1 MSDRALGAFKAII
14 ERFTGNRIIGPR
26 VDFLASYPA
35 TAVTQNGDGTL
46 EIQPDDSRLPS
57 LSSVPIRYGIPG
69 VSAQIAN
76 GGRVLLAFAGGDPAR
91 PIATVWESASVLSLT
106 VAASVIK
113 LGGAGATEA
122 LVKGTSYAGH
132 MAQLATA
139 ATALAAA
146 MTTDAGAST
155 GPLAPLAPGFTSAAT
170 AATSLASAATSLA
183 ADISAQNTT
192 I

>member
-1 MSDRALGAFKAII
+1 MDRTLGAFGAII
-14 ERFTGNRIIGPR
+14 ARFVGNRIVGPR
-26 VDFLASYPA
+26 VDYLASYPA

-57 LSSVPIRYGIPG
+57 LSSVPIRYGVPG

-76 GGRVLLAFAGGDPAR
+76 GGRVLLAFAGGDPAK
-91 PIATVWESASVLSLT
+91 PIATVWEAASVVSLT
-106 VAASVIK
+106 VAASAIH
-113 LGGAGATEA
+113 LGAGATEA

-132 MAQLATA
+132 MGQLATA

-155 GPLAPLAPGFTSAAT
+155 GPLAPLAPGFTGAAT
-170 AATSLASAATSLA
+170 AATSLASAATALA
-183 ADISAQNTT
+183 ADMSEQNTT